1 MTKKKKRQ
9 FIGYRMPHRFYRKI
23 EELLPL
29 YDYNFSAVLDAI
41 LMNWEVSDFY
51 LRQHMAI
58 QKMRF
63 KLLERESEKKK
74 P

>member
-1 MTKKKKRQ
+1 MTKQKKRQ
-9 FIGYRMPHRFYRKI
+9 FIGYRMPHRFYKKI
-23 EELLPL
+23 EALLPL

-51 LRQHMAI
+51 ARQQIAV

-63 KLLERESEKKK
+63 KLLEKIEEKQ
-74 P
+74 

>member
-9 FIGYRMPHRFYRKI
+9 FIGYRMPNRFYRKI

-29 YDYNFSAVLDAI
+29 YDFNFSAVLDAI
-41 LMNWEVSDFY
+41 LMNWEISDFY
-51 LRQHMAI
+51 RRQQLTL

-63 KLLERESEKKK
+63 RLLEKVEEKK
-74 P
+74 